1 MDQLNNFSD
10 LPLANLPETGAPP
23 VSRLNSVKTATEIYM
38 ALRKGDEPNSIN
50 RARVQAAIDGASPF
64 DERQLRATGQAFRC
78 NLNFGQ
84 GEAFLDSAMA
94 AYIDLTASVEHLLRV
109 ETTVGELEQRNEWS
123 GIISEEISRALRLWP
138 DFNPRFLNLARNFV
152 LHGVGIS
159 YFRDEWDWRF
169 NSTGL
174 DGIFVPRQ
182 TSTSEE
188 ELEVACAFKTL
199 HVHELYDFIRDP
211 QIAADLGWNYDQV
224 RKAILKAQ
232 SYNPDNEMDWQRVQS
247 ELKNNDL
254 YSVAK
259 SATVQLIH
267 LWVREFSGKVSHFIS
282 LEDGSNDDFLYK
294 RIDRYDSMSQAF
306 VFFPYGNG
314 TNGTLHS
321 IRGLG
326 YKIYPHLQ
334 ISNRLRSQMVDGAML
349 SSSMIIQPESEAA
362 LDSLAFNYMGH
373 FAVMSP
379 NVKFI
384 DRPIPNMS
392 TAAMPVL
399 QDLTDTMNSRVG
411 QYSAASVLGSNSEK
425 TRFEVAARLD
435 AASKL
440 NVTSLTLFY
449 APWDRLLREVVR
461 RIVRPGYTADMPGG
475 AVITDIATRLQER
488 GVPLDAFYA
497 VDWCKTR
504 AVRAVGAG
512 SQAQRTV
519 FLQQITELSSGFDP
533 LGRRRLI
540 RDQVAAL
547 VGYDQADRYIPA
559 DDTPRTPVDAKLAEL
574 ENNQLVQGTEVS
586 VQPNEM
592 HLVHL
597 DVHIP
602 KMDEYVAAVEQGQM
616 ALEEATPMVLQIYT
630 HATQHLEMVQA
641 DVVAEEIVAAY
652 RNRLKGFNEILTNG
666 TRRIEKLRREQEKAA
681 AEAQQ
686 QEAEAPQQP
695 GNSVQNPQLTPE
707 MQEKLVEHRLKLQM
721 MSEENELKL
730 AQKQAEFAQK
740 LRLRDAEKAVELRDY
755 LK

>member
-1 MDQLNNFSD
+1 MEDALNNFND
-10 LPLANLPETGAPP
+10 LPLANLTEKGPVPP
-23 VSRLNSVKTATEIYM
+23 SRLSTVKAATEIYQ
-38 ALRKGDEPNSIN
+38 ALRKGDEINSIN
-50 RARVQAAIDGASPF
+50 RARVQAAIDGAPPF
-64 DERQLRATGQAFRC
+64 DEARLKATGQAFRC

-94 AYIDLTASVEHLLRV
+94 AYVDLTTSVEHLLRV
-109 ETTVGELEQRNEWS
+109 ETTVGDLEQRNEWG
-123 GIISEEISRALRLWP
+123 GIISEEISRALRLWA

-169 NSTGL
+169 NTTGL

-182 TSTSEE
+182 TSTSEQ

-199 HVHELYDFIRDP
+199 HIHEMYEFIRDRET
-211 QIAADLGWNYDQV
+211 AEALGWNYMQV
-224 RKAILKAQ
+224 RKAIMKAQ
-232 SYNPDNEMDWQRVQS
+232 SYNPDNDMDWERVQS
-247 ELKNNDL
+247 EMKNNDL
-254 YSVAK
+254 YSLAK

-294 RIDRYDSMSQAF
+294 REGRYEDMQQAF
-306 VFFPYGNG
+306 IFFPYGNG

-321 IRGLG
+321 VRGLG

-334 ISNRLRSQMVDGAML
+334 LSNRLRCQMVDGAML
-349 SSSMIIQPESEAA
+349 SSSLIIQPESEAA
-362 LDSLAFNYMGH
+362 LDSLAFNYMGQ

-392 TAAMPVL
+392 TAAIPVL
-399 QDLTDTMNSRVG
+399 NDLTDTMNSRVG
-411 QYSAASVLGSNSEK
+411 QYSSANVLGGNGDK

-461 RIVRPGYTADMPGG
+461 RMTNRELSPSMPGG
-475 AVITDIATRLQER
+475 RDVADILQRLAER
-488 GVPLDAFYA
+488 GVPAEAFYA
-497 VDWCKTR
+497 IDWRKTR

-512 SQAQRTV
+512 SQSQRTV
-519 FLQQITELSSGFDP
+519 FLQQITELSSSFDP
-533 LGRRRLI
+533 LGRRRLV
-540 RDQVAAL
+540 RDQVASL

-559 DDTPRTPVDAKLAEL
+559 DDTPRLPVDAKLAEL
-574 ENNQLVQGTEVS
+574 ENNQLIQGVEIS

-602 KMDEYVAAVEQGQM
+602 KMDQLVAAVEQGQM
-616 ALEEATPMVLQIYT
+616 PLEDATTQLIPLFS
-630 HATQHLEMVQA
+630 HATTHLEMVQS
-641 DVVAEEIVAAY
+641 DIVAETIVAAY
-652 RNRLKGFNEILTNG
+652 RNRLKGFNGILTNG
-666 TRRIEKLRREQEKAA
+666 TRRIEKLQREQEAA
-681 AEAQQ
+681 AQ
-686 QEAEAPQQP
+686 QEAE
-695 GNSVQNPQLTPE
+695 NPENPAESDGITPE
-707 MQEKLVEHRLKLQM
+707 LREKLVEHRLKLKM
-721 MSEENELKL
+721 MEEQNQLKL
-730 AQKQAEFAQK
+730 ANQQAEFAQK
-740 LRLRDAEKAVELRDY
+740 MRLRDAEKAVELRDF

>member
-1 MDQLNNFSD
+1 MEDALNNFTD
-10 LPLANLPETGAPP
+10 LPLANLTEKGPAPP
-23 VSRLNSVKTATEIYM
+23 SRLSTVKAATEIYQ
-38 ALRKGDEPNSIN
+38 ALRKGDEINSIN
-50 RARVQAAIDGASPF
+50 RARVQAAIDGAPPF
-64 DERQLRATGQAFRC
+64 DEARLKATGQAFRC

-94 AYIDLTASVEHLLRV
+94 AYVDLTTSVEHLLRV

-123 GIISEEISRALRLWP
+123 GILSEEISRALRLWA

-169 NSTGL
+169 NTTGL

-182 TSTSEE
+182 TSTSEQ

-199 HVHELYDFIRDP
+199 HIHEMYEFIRDRET
-211 QIAADLGWNYDQV
+211 AEALGWNYMQV
-224 RKAILKAQ
+224 RKAIMKAQ
-232 SYNPDNEMDWQRVQS
+232 SYNPDNDMDWERVQS
-247 ELKNNDL
+247 EMKNNDL
-254 YSVAK
+254 YSLAK

-294 RIDRYDSMSQAF
+294 REGRYEDMQQAF
-306 VFFPYGNG
+306 IFFPYGNG

-321 IRGLG
+321 VRGLG

-334 ISNRLRSQMVDGAML
+334 LSNRLRCQMVDGAML
-349 SSSMIIQPESEAA
+349 SSSLIIQPESEAA
-362 LDSLAFNYMGH
+362 LDSLAFNYMGQ

-392 TAAMPVL
+392 TAAIPVL
-399 QDLTDTMNSRVG
+399 NDLTDTMNSRVG
-411 QYSAASVLGSNSEK
+411 QYSSASVLGGGGDK

-461 RIVRPGYTADMPGG
+461 RMSNRELSLSMPGG
-475 AVITDIATRLQER
+475 REVADILQRLAER
-488 GVPLDAFYA
+488 GVPAEAFYGI
-497 VDWCKTR
+497 DWRKTR

-512 SQAQRTV
+512 SQSQRTV
-519 FLQQITELSSGFDP
+519 FLQQITELSSSFDP
-533 LGRRRLI
+533 LGRRRLV

-559 DDTPRTPVDAKLAEL
+559 DDTPRLPVDAKLAEL
-574 ENNQLVQGTEVS
+574 ENNQLIQGVEIS

-602 KMDEYVAAVEQGQM
+602 KMDQLVAAVEQGQLS
-616 ALEEATPMVLQIYT
+616 LEEAT
-630 HATQHLEMVQA
+630 TQLIPLFAHSTAHLEMVQS
-641 DVVAEEIVAAY
+641 DVVAEAIVAAY
-652 RNRLKGFNEILTNG
+652 RNRLKGFNEIMTNG
-666 TRRIEKLRREQEKAA
+666 TRRIEKLQREQEAA
-681 AEAQQ
+681 QQEAAQ
-686 QEAEAPQQP
+686 QEAE
-695 GNSVQNPQLTPE
+695 NPENPVESDGITPE
-707 MQEKLVEHRLKLQM
+707 LREKLVEHRLKLRM
-721 MSEENELKL
+721 MEEENQLKL
-730 AQKQAEFAQK
+730 ANKQAEFAQK
-740 LRLRDAEKAVELRDY
+740 LRLRDAEKAVELRDF